1 MKLNE
6 NIAYAKSILNKNGI
20 TKDSDEY
27 QDYLKIREICGR
39 YNGYVGI
46 LTKLRFLD
54 DVDDMDEIQSIF
66 DVLRNSKIDINK
78 LNKLSYNDILDMF
91 YEDLTSKVDKSDI
104 ELYYKDDQYSY
115 YRVYTYK
122 GILKIGSPSWCLKT
136 KSNWDQYQN
145 AYPEQWV
152 IIDNRHKGS
161 LISPDNNYLENY
173 SNTKKV
179 WVRYGVSLKHTDD
192 NMIYWTANDDNNGEV
207 SIKPQSWTF
216 FGVMN
221 TVLNLTNGNK
231 KSYYDSFIGCKKVNN
246 VWHKVEDKNKFTE
259 RLRLSENTF
268 DEEDEVYVTFSKS
281 YSFIPVILIL
291 NNYNFHLF
299 FPTDKKYENND
310 FTKPGTLSGKA
321 KASKEIIFDYIKDK
335 DDIYFDG
342 IKLKNNMITLEDV
355 KNRTTKSGRK
365 QFAGQFGKWL
375 VYDRNKNYYLI
386 VNTDVDDIEVQSMTI
401 NKLNDDMD
409 NPMAWYLDKKTMK
422 PWKSKM
428 STATTKDY
436 HIEVI
441 DYIKSNLLKEEEQE
455 EPKQEPKQELKE
467 QPKDKK
473 VKSFWNFFKK

>member
-20 TKDSDEY
+20 TKDSEEY

-66 DVLRNSKIDINK
+66 DVLKNSKIDINK

-104 ELYYKDDQYSY
+104 ELYYKDNQYSY
-115 YRVYTYK
+115 YKVYTYK

-179 WVRYGVSLKHTDD
+179 WVRYGVSLKNIDD
-192 NMIYWTANDDNNGEV
+192 NKISWTANDDNNGKV

-216 FGVMN
+216 FGVMS
-221 TVLNLTNGNK
+221 TVMNLTNGNK
-231 KSYYDSFIGCKKVNN
+231 KSYYDSFIGCEKVNN
-246 VWHKVEDKNKFTE
+246 IWHKVKDKNKFIE
-259 RLRLSENTF
+259 RLRLDEKTF
-268 DEEDEVYVTFSKS
+268 GEEDEVYVTFSKS

-299 FPTDKKYENND
+299 FPTDGKYENNA
-310 FTKPGTLSGKA
+310 FTKPVTLSVKE
-321 KASKEIIFDYIKDK
+321 SKEIIFDYIRDK

-342 IKLKNNMITLEDV
+342 IKLKNNMITLEDI
-355 KNRTTKSGRK
+355 KKRTTKSGRK
-365 QFAGQFGKWL
+365 KFVSQFGKWL
-375 VYDRNKNYYLI
+375 IYDRNENYYLI
-386 VNTDVDDIEVQSMTI
+386 VNTDVDEIEIQSMTI
-401 NKLNDDMD
+401 NKLNDDMN
-409 NPMAWYLDKKTMK
+409 NPMAWFLEKKTMK
-422 PWKSKM
+422 PWKSKV
-428 STATTKDY
+428 STSTTKDY

-441 DYIKSNLLKEEEQE
+441 DYIKSNVLKEEGKE
-455 EPKQEPKQELKE
+455 EEK
-467 QPKDKK
+467 QPKEKK
-473 VKSFWNFFKK
+473 VKSFWNFLKKNK